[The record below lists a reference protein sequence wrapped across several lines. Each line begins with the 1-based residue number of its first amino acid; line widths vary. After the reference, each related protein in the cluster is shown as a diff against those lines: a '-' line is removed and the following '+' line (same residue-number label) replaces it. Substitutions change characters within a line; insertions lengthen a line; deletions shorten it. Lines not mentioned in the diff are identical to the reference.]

1 MKRFIPAALGI
12 AGAVALGL
20 CASKQAQLIS
30 DAPSSRAAE
39 AAAAALPFVFFASSS
54 AACLALSA
62 ASITDRWEA

>member
-1 MKRFIPAALGI
+1 MTRFIPAALGL

-20 CASKQAQLIS
+20 CAGKQAQLIS

-39 AAAAALPFVFFASSS
+39 AAAAALPFVFFASGS

>member
-1 MKRFIPAALGI
+1 MKRFIPAAFGI

-20 CASKQAQLIS
+20 CAGNQARLIS
-30 DAPSSRAAE
+30 DSESARSAQS
-39 AAAAALPFVFFASSS
+39 AAAALPFVFFASSS

>member
-1 MKRFIPAALGI
+1 MKRFIPAAFGI

-20 CASKQAQLIS
+20 CAGNQARLIS
-30 DAPSSRAAE
+30 DAPAARASE

-54 AACLALSA
+54 VACLALSA

>member
-1 MKRFIPAALGI
+1 MKRFFPAAVGI

-30 DAPSSRAAE
+30 DAPTARAAE

-62 ASITDRWEA
+62 ASVTDRWGA

>member
-1 MKRFIPAALGI
+1 MTRFIPAALGI

-30 DAPSSRAAE
+30 DAPSARAAE

-62 ASITDRWEA
+62 ASITDHWEA